1 MKLHHAKY
9 EKHNGIARVTLNRP
23 EVLNALN
30 ANTITDL
37 DAIVNDAAADGDV
50 GVILLTGEGE
60 RAFAAG
66 ADIQELVAHDAV
78 TGKAMSDRGQR
89 VFRNLETMG
98 KPSIAAINGF
108 ALGGG
113 CELAMACTIRI
124 ASDKARLGQPEIN
137 LGTIPGY
144 AGSQRLPRLVGKGI
158 AMDLTLTGRMVDAAE
173 ALRIGLVSR
182 VVPHEE
188 LPAAAQA
195 LAEELLSKG
204 PLALKAAM
212 DVVDRGYDIGLDDAS
227 NLEAAHFG
235 VLCATEDMQ
244 EGLKAFL
251 EKRTPNFKGK

>member
-1 MKLHHAKY
+1 MKLHHVKY
-9 EKHNGIARVTLNRP
+9 EKQNGIARVTLNRP

-37 DAIVNDAAADGDV
+37 DAIVNDAAADGDI
-50 GVILLTGEGE
+50 GVILLTGEGDK
-60 RAFAAG
+60 AFAAG
-66 ADIQELVAHDAV
+66 ADIQELVAYDAV
-78 TGKAMSDRGQR
+78 TGKAMSERGQR
-89 VFRNLETMG
+89 VLRNLETMG

-113 CELAMACTIRI
+113 CEIAMACTIRI

-188 LPAAAQA
+188 LSAAAQA

-212 DVVDRGYDIGLDDAS
+212 EVVDRGYDIGLDDAS

-244 EGLKAFL
+244 EGLRAFL

>member
-1 MKLHHAKY
+1 MKLHHVKY

-37 DAIVNDAAADGDV
+37 DAIVNDAAADGDI
-50 GVILLTGEGE
+50 GVILMTGEGE
-60 RAFAAG
+60 KAFAAG
-66 ADIQELVAHDAV
+66 ADIQELVAHNAV

-158 AMDLTLTGRMVDAAE
+158 AMDRTLTGRMVDAAE

-188 LPAAAQA
+188 LPSAAQA

-212 DVVDRGYDIGLDDAS
+212 DVVDRGYDIGLDNAS
-227 NLEAAHFG
+227 SLEAAYFG

-251 EKRTPNFKGK
+251 EKRSPNFKGK